1 MKAKHINL
9 YICSVVRSYLCGLLY
24 YEVEDDPNTCDQSLD
39 MHGTTNIIDK
49 GWKTY
54 NDSFNSNDG
63 SFPLYYE
70 SLFNIYLYIWQFF
83 ELILQIR

>member
-9 YICSVVRSYLCGLLY
+9 YICFVVRSYLCGLLY

-49 GWKTY
+49 GLKKY

-70 SLFNIYLYIWQFF
+70 FLFNIYLYI
-83 ELILQIR
+83 